1 MTGDAVRV
9 AAVQLNSQDDVES
22 NLARIGELLQRASDD
37 GVRIAVLPENFALM
51 PRRGRDKTAIAEDE
65 GEGPIQQFLADRA
78 KSLGV
83 WIVGGS
89 LPLRSP
95 DEQRVYGASVVV
107 DDNGET
113 RAVYR
118 KIHLFDVDLG
128 GSGESYRESHSMY
141 PGDDPV
147 CVDTP
152 AGRLGLTICYDLR
165 FPELF
170 RRLLEDGAQW
180 FTVPAAFTQ
189 TTGAA
194 HWHVLLRARAVE
206 NLAWVVAPG
215 QTGLHPDERRTYG
228 HSLICDP
235 WGQVLAEC
243 DGAEGFVAANIDPGA
258 QTKLRRE
265 FPALTN
271 RRLAEHTIKDTE

>member
-1 MTGDAVRV
+1 MSEGVVRV
-9 AAVQLNSQDDVES
+9 AAVQLNSQDDVAA
-22 NLARIGELLQRASDD
+22 NLATIAEILAKASDD
-37 GVRIAVLPENFALM
+37 GARVAVLPENFALM
-51 PRRGRDKTAIAEDE
+51 PQRGRDKARHAEPE
-65 GEGPIQQFLADRA
+65 GEGPIQQFLAEQA
-78 KSLGV
+78 KSLGL

-89 LPLRSP
+89 LPLASP

-107 DDNGET
+107 DDSGVT

-128 GSGESYRESHSMY
+128 SSGESYRESHSMM
-141 PGDDPV
+141 PGDDIV

-170 RRLLEDGAQW
+170 RRLLDDGARW

-194 HWHVLLRARAVE
+194 HWHVLLRSRAVE

-215 QTGLHPDERRTYG
+215 QFGRHPDARSTYG

-235 WGQVLAEC
+235 WGQVVAESG
-243 DGAEGFVAANIDPGA
+243 DAAGFVAADLDLAA
-258 QTKLRRE
+258 QDRLRDE
-265 FPALTN
+265 FPALKN
-271 RRLAEHTIKDTE
+271 RRLTD